1 MPRAERPWARAL
13 GRASYFFL
21 WTAGWI
27 VAVLAVSGGALA
39 PLARAASAEAGP
51 SAWHWRKV
59 QGTGADGPLHAVA
72 LDRSGQRVAVADGR
86 GALLAR
92 WPLSSGDPQGWRRV
106 ARVEAVTDLHFDAG
120 GALWIA
126 SLSGLWRLGPDGR
139 LEERSPGPG
148 EDARRVLRIVSLG
161 GLRVAAGAGGVFL
174 SGPASTWQR
183 ATGGLPLASF
193 QAAALASVDGAGG
206 AENWVL
212 WLLAGHDLWRVTV
225 EATAAGLRPSA
236 ARRVRIPG
244 RPVESLPLDL
254 AAGLAGS
261 ELVVLYPRA
270 LARTLPGQVEGRRWE
285 VAYPVWPA
293 GSAARRISG
302 GEDGEVWLATDA
314 GLLGARALPGPW
326 AGAASPVGGLSVA
339 EAVSDG
345 HGSVLVATGAG
356 LYHGRRADSFGWGQA
371 GQGSGPEP
379 GGVSELPRL
388 HARVLA
394 YAGLSPDHFR
404 RLRAGL
410 ARRGWWPD
418 VALRAGGAFDRDQRS
433 AHDQTFTYGELHDL
447 HDASTDR
454 SWDYDA
460 SITLAWELGD
470 IAYPDDAPELSR
482 EARQVIG
489 LRDNVL
495 DEVNQLYF
503 DRRRALL
510 ALDAHPDKGSP
521 EAVAL
526 RLRAEELAAG
536 LDAWTGGWFSRGL
549 AGGEETP

>member
-1 MPRAERPWARAL
+1 
-13 GRASYFFL
+13 
-21 WTAGWI
+21 
-27 VAVLAVSGGALA
+27 
-39 PLARAASAEAGP
+39 
-51 SAWHWRKV
+51 
-59 QGTGADGPLHAVA
+59 
-72 LDRSGQRVAVADGR
+72 
-86 GALLAR
+86 
-92 WPLSSGDPQGWRRV
+92 
-106 ARVEAVTDLHFDAG
+106 VTDLQFDEG

-126 SLSGLWRLGPDGR
+126 SLSGLWRLGVAGR

-148 EDARRVLRIVSLG
+148 EAARRVLRFASRG
-161 GLRVAAGAGGVFL
+161 GLRVAAGDGGAFV
-174 SGPASTWQR
+174 SAADARWQR
-183 ATGGLPLASF
+183 IRGGLPMASV
-193 QAAALASVDGAGG
+193 QAVALAPTRGG
-206 AENWVL
+206 GEEPGSVL
-212 WLLAGHDLWRVTV
+212 WLLADEELWRVGV
-225 EATAAGLRPSA
+225 KAGASGPLPGRAMRIP
-236 ARRVRIPG
+236 IPG
-244 RPVESLPLDL
+244 RPLEALPLDV
-254 AAGLAGS
+254 AADLAGS
-261 ELVVLYPRA
+261 EAVVLYPRA
-270 LARTLPGQVEGRRWE
+270 LARTLPGQVAGRRWE
-285 VAYPVWPA
+285 VVHPVWPA
-293 GSAARRISG
+293 GSAARRLAQGSPG
-302 GEDGEVWLATDA
+302 RLWLATDA
-314 GLLGARALPGPW
+314 GLLGARSLAGPW
-326 AGAASPVGGLSVA
+326 AGVGSPLGGLAVA

-345 HGSVLVATGAG
+345 RGSVLVATDAG
-356 LYHGRRADSFGWGQA
+356 LYHGRRAELAGWGQA
-371 GQGSGPEP
+371 GQGAGPRP
-379 GGVSELPRL
+379 AGVSGLDRL

-418 VALRAGGAFDRDQRS
+418 VALRAGSAFDRDQRS
-433 AHDQTFTYGELHDL
+433 GLDQTFTYGELRDL

-521 EAVAL
+521 EAEAL

-536 LDAWTGGWFSRGL
+536 LDAWTGGWFSRAL
-549 AGGEETP
+549 AAGEEMP